1 MDKRV
6 VITGMGIWSCL
17 GTDVDTVKQ
26 SLFNGVSGIGVD
38 EARIKYGYRSGL
50 TGIVEK
56 PAIGRK
62 DIDRHIRA
70 GMSEEAE
77 YAYMAAK
84 QAFAMAGIDHDYLV
98 KNETGCIFGNDSSAR
113 PVIRNQAMKVAM
125 PQCREPS
132 PVPV

>member
-1 MDKRV
+1 M
-6 VITGMGIWSCL
+6 
-17 GTDVDTVKQ
+17 DTVKQ

-38 EARIKYGYRSGL
+38 EERIKYGYRSGL

-62 DIDRHIRA
+62 DIERHIRA

-113 PVIRNQAMKVAM
+113 PAFRNQAMKVAM

>member
-1 MDKRV
+1 M
-6 VITGMGIWSCL
+6 
-17 GTDVDTVKQ
+17 
-26 SLFNGVSGIGVD
+26 
-38 EARIKYGYRSGL
+38 

-62 DIDRHIRA
+62 DIERHIRA

-84 QAFAMAGIDHDYLV
+84 QAFVMAGIDHDYLV
-98 KNETGCIFGNDSSAR
+98 KNETGCIFGNDSSAS
-113 PVIRNQAMKVAM
+113 PAFRNQAMKVAM